1 MLAALPSLNLASK
14 IRRSLAYQL
23 DSRKHKKQYISS
35 ANTLRI
41 NGLAVHPS
49 STVKSPSVHCSIY
62 TSFATITAR
71 KASGKHLDEN
81 LNF

>member
-1 MLAALPSLNLASK
+1 MLVALPSLNLASK

-23 DSRKHKKQYISS
+23 DSRKHKKQYIPS
-35 ANTLRI
+35 AKTLHI

-49 STVKSPSVHCSIY
+49 STLKSPSVHCSIY
-62 TSFATITAR
+62 TSFATITGL
-71 KASGKHLDEN
+71 KASVKHLDEN